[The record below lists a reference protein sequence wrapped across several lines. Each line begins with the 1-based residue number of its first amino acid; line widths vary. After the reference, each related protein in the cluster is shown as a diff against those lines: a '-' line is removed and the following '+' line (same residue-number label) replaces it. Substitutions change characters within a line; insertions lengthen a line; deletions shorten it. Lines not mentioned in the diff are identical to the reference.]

1 MSTLSVEKNRWKVI
15 SFLAVTNIFPRPIFY
30 PTKIN
35 FDKKFLAVTFS
46 PEQKPNN
53 GNVKKNYRIHYTIIC
68 LSGVGSLLDETH
80 LDVVREII

>member
-1 MSTLSVEKNRWKVI
+1 MSTLSVKKNRWKVND
-15 SFLAVTNIFPRPIFY
+15 FLVVTNIFSRPIFY

-35 FDKKFLAVTFS
+35 CDKKFLSLTFF

-68 LSGVGSLLDETH
+68 LSGVGSPLDETH
-80 LDVVREII
+80 LDVLRGII